1 MSTPTT
7 FAEARDELI
16 ARGHRIEKLQGTP
29 RDRALVQAMSERP
42 DLAAMVKDRD
52 YDGNLLSTATP
63 SPPAPASPHQT
74 LVAMAEDIRKR
85 EPMTEAQAYLRA
97 TEERPDLLDAAIRE
111 RPRVPVATFA
121 EQQRR
126 DLAATFAER
135 APVAYAAHVKLEAF
149 AEQIRLRPGL
159 YKLSAEQAY
168 LEATR
173 EHPELFAEAMDFIEG
188 QKVLTNPERPVK
200 QGTGTSVGQLN
211 RADQRNPATD
221 LTSAKD
227 VLSIPRIWPKPSPPS
242 PVDDPHHDTW
252 LRLAL
257 KSMKP
262 GESQDDALRRIRKQA
277 GVK

>member
-63 SPPAPASPHQT
+63 SAPAPASPHQT

-85 EPMTEAQAYLRA
+85 DPMTEAQAYLRA

-111 RPRVPVATFA
+111 RPAVPVDPYAERQRALLAAFAESRPGQAHARLEAEAAAIRVTDPSLTAEMAYAEAARRDPETFA
-121 EQQRR
+121 EALNFMAGQSWQPRV
-126 DLAATFAER
+126 DS
-135 APVAYAAHVKLEAF
+135 
-149 AEQIRLRPGL
+149 GGS
-159 YKLSAEQAY
+159 SA
-168 LEATR
+168 
-173 EHPELFAEAMDFIEG
+173 
-188 QKVLTNPERPVK
+188 
-200 QGTGTSVGQLN
+200 GQLN
-211 RADQRNPATD
+211 RADQRNPAKD
-221 LTSAKD
+221 LASSRD
-227 VLSIPRIWPKPSPPS
+227 VLSIPRVWPKPSPPE